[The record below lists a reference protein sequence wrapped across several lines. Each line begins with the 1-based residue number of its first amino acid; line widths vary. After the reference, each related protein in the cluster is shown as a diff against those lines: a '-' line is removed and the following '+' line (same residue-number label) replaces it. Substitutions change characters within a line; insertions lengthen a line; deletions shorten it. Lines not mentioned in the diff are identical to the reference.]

1 MRIIGEIPHPQLKIT
16 VFQMNNK
23 LSVQFESGMY
33 AQIYRIR
40 EQEELRSIG
49 DIHQFVDAEMTQ
61 AVLAEF
67 GRMHQI
73 QNQALNRFLPADEAE
88 EFDEII

>member
-1 MRIIGEIPHPQLKIT
+1 MRIIGEIAHPTLKIT

-40 EQEELRSIG
+40 EQAEVRTVADIQKLLDQTFLEAVNDELN
-49 DIHQFVDAEMTQ
+49 
-61 AVLAEF
+61 
-67 GRMHQI
+67 RMHRI
-73 QNQALNRFLPADEAE
+73 KNEAFARFLPVEEEDEFE
-88 EFDEII
+88 EII